1 MFLQWLVKPD
11 TLIYHA
17 FCNEYI
23 QWEIFLYMHA
33 GLLCPFSSLNCKKLG
48 DSMIRV
54 KKLWLEGH
62 IWSVDEESTCQ
73 WRRHRRCRFDP
84 WVEKI
89 PWRRKWQPTPVFLPG
104 KSQGQRSLA
113 GYGSWDHK
121 ESDMTECAHTHTQS
135 IVLNLELP
143 KYNRTFCLQ
152 KQFPKWP
159 QDGNHTTRTSLEMP
173 LFFSESVYV
182 CVCVCVCVS
191 EREREKGEREGRRK
205 RVIFW
210 VWYSCYLCAFLV
222 FPFSL
227 FLFSSFLSIL
237 TPANLYYFTVVLK
250 KGTQH
255 GMEAHISMIC
265 HLHWLEPPVLGLKQ
279 GNKTETKVL

>member
-1 MFLQWLVKPD
+1 MFLQWLFKPD
-11 TLIYHA
+11 TLIYLA

-23 QWEIFLYMHA
+23 QWEIFLYMHG
-33 GLLCPFSSLNCKKLG
+33 GLLCSISSLNCKKLG

-62 IWSVDEESTCQ
+62 IWSVDKESTCQ
-73 WRRHRRCRFDP
+73 WRRSRRCRFDP

-121 ESDMTECAHTHTQS
+121 ESDMTGCAHTHTQS

-173 LFFSESVYV
+173 LFFSESV
-182 CVCVCVCVS
+182 CVCVFI
-191 EREREKGEREGRRK
+191 RERKGERRK
-205 RVIFW
+205 RGKEKE
-210 VWYSCYLCAFLV
+210 SHLLGLV
-222 FPFSL
+222 FMLSLCFSSLPLFSL
-227 FLFSSFLSIL
+227 PLFLISFHS
-237 TPANLYYFTVVLK
+237 
-250 KGTQH
+250 
-255 GMEAHISMIC
+255 
-265 HLHWLEPPVLGLKQ
+265 
-279 GNKTETKVL
+279 